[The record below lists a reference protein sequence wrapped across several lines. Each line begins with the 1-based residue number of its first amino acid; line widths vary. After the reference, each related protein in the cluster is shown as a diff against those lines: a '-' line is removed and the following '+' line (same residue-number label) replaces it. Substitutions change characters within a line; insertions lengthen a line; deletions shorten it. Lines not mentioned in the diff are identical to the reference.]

1 MCKSFGVPWCLS
13 LTSPRPCMP
22 MTGFWHTGAK
32 GTKAATK
39 KQEAGA
45 PPAKESGSEAPA
57 KQPAKA
63 KAAKQ
68 GGADDLMFGGLV
80 VRGPAAESLRSRGIM
95 RATTIQEAAMVKI
108 MRGAAL
114 EGRGWARGSG
124 G

>member
-1 MCKSFGVPWCLS
+1 M
-13 LTSPRPCMP
+13 
-22 MTGFWHTGAK
+22 
-32 GTKAATK
+32 
-39 KQEAGA
+39 
-45 PPAKESGSEAPA
+45 
-57 KQPAKA
+57 
-63 KAAKQ
+63 AKQ

-114 EGRGWARGSG
+114 EGRGWARGLG